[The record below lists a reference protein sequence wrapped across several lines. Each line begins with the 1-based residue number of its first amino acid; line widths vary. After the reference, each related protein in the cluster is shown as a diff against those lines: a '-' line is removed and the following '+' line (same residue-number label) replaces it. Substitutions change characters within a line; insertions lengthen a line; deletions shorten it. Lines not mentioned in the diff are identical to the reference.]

1 MGTTTSPSALVAAGP
16 RRSVRDCLEG
26 EAAVELLIGY
36 ERGRLLAGPWIVRTP
51 VFGRY
56 RFRPDPEDYDT
67 HGRQRF
73 GLSER
78 DALVLQVAASL
89 ISVDFPGI
97 PTAKLLD
104 LDRTTLAL
112 VLTAYAHI
120 ACRNADP
127 LSPTIH
133 THITQ
138 HTDD

>member
-1 MGTTTSPSALVAAGP
+1 MGAPSTPTPTPSTPSGLVAAGL
-16 RRSVRDCLEG
+16 RRSVRDVVEG

-36 ERGRLLAGPWIVRTP
+36 EGGRLLDGPWIVRTP
-51 VFGRY
+51 VFRRY

-67 HGRQRF
+67 HGRERS

-89 ISVDFPGI
+89 ISVDFPGVPI
-97 PTAKLLD
+97 AKLLD
-104 LDRTTLAL
+104 LDRATLAL

-127 LSPTIH
+127 L
-133 THITQ
+133 
-138 HTDD
+138 